1 MIADKT
7 IYILN
12 SLEVHKQLQESILRD
27 IARRIVKNSGRITDT
42 AAWQA
47 EKLQQAGFLFDDII
61 QELSTVTKRQKEE
74 IKAAFEAAETEVFNY
89 DDEVITKAG
98 FEPDEFKK
106 LSPSMQQTWTAS
118 LAKTSTEAINLTKT
132 TALTSQSAYIE
143 ACDLALMQ
151 VQSGAFTLDTAVK
164 NACIFAGS
172 KGVNVIYP
180 SGWID
185 KLDVAVRRSVF
196 TGMSQ
201 TAGKLQE
208 MRADEMGC
216 DIMEITAHPGARPDH
231 AKWQGKLVSKSG
243 KPGYL
248 NLGDIKYGEVDGF
261 LGANCGHRWFSFFEG
276 ISKRKYTDEQL
287 EEFKNAKVTY
297 NGKEM
302 PLWKANEY
310 QRNVERAIKET
321 KRQLVVLDEALKNAK
336 TDSLKTELNN
346 AFSSKSV
353 LLKKQEA
360 RLKDF
365 CKQTG
370 IYYDKSR
377 LQVFTQATEN
387 GIKNWGKSV
396 SRKAIGEAQKY
407 HNAWRKSIGAEKNVP
422 KNLAKYYEMK
432 YNNKKEYALVQGY
445 QKAVKKG
452 DIHPLIGFDFYKEM
466 SLEIEKKLVGI
477 TTPNGVLIK
486 DYATHF
492 IDRVIGQM
500 AESRDRIRTGV
511 PIGYIADAL
520 KNPTYISEAYERK
533 MKDGIDARCILKNQ
547 KCTVT
552 ISISEGKLIQTNLGG
567 K

>member
-118 LAKTSTEAINLTKT
+118 LEKTSTEAINLTKT

-151 VQSGAFTLDTAVK
+151 MQSGAFTLDTAVK

-208 MRADEMGC
+208 MRADEMGQ
-216 DIMEITAHPGARPDH
+216 DIMELTAHSGARPEH
-231 AKWQGKLVSKSG
+231 AAWQGKLVSRSG
-243 KPGYL
+243 RPGYL
-248 NLGDIKYGEVDGF
+248 SLADIGYGTVKGF
-261 LGANCGHRWFSFFEG
+261 KGINCNHNWFIFFEG
-276 ISKRKYTDEQL
+276 ISKRTYTKEQL
-287 EEFKNAKVTY
+287 EAFKNETVEY
-297 NGKEM
+297 NGKEIS
-302 PLWKANEY
+302 LWKANEY
-310 QRNVERAIKET
+310 QRTVERAIKET

-396 SRKAIGEAQKY
+396 SSKAVWANLTKQKEDAIIKEILACGVKGKISLHPAKIDLTDFSFDDTHINKQRQHKITRVEAESFVSKAKFTVERWNGQY
-407 HNAWRKSIGAEKNVP
+407 QNYYSEHGAAFLDVKEKN
-422 KNLAKYYEMK
+422 
-432 YNNKKEYALVQGY
+432 
-445 QKAVKKG
+445 
-452 DIHPLIGFDFYKEM
+452 
-466 SLEIEKKLVGI
+466 
-477 TTPNGVLIK
+477 
-486 DYATHF
+486 
-492 IDRVIGQM
+492 
-500 AESRDRIRTGV
+500 IRTAFAHSEFTQE
-511 PIGYIADAL
+511 IIDAL
-520 KNPTYISEAYERK
+520 EV
-533 MKDGIDARCILKNQ
+533 LK
-547 KCTVT
+547 KY
-552 ISISEGKLIQTNLGG
+552 GR
-567 K
+567 

>member
-151 VQSGAFTLDTAVK
+151 VQSGAFTLDAAVK
-164 NACIFAGS
+164 NACVLAGS

-180 SGWID
+180 SGWVD
-185 KLDVAVRRSVF
+185 KLDVAIRRSTF
-196 TGMSQ
+196 TGVSQ

-208 MRADEMGC
+208 MRADELGQ
-216 DIMEITAHPGARPDH
+216 DIMEITAHSGARPDH
-231 AKWQGKLVSKSG
+231 ARWQGMLVSRSG

-248 NLGDIKYGEVDGF
+248 SLADIGYGTVTGF
-261 LGANCGHRWFSFFEG
+261 KGVNCSHEWFIFFVG
-276 ISKRKYTDEQL
+276 ISKRAYTPEQL
-287 EEFKNAKVTY
+287 EAFKNETVTY
-297 NGKEM
+297 NGKEV
-302 PLWKANEY
+302 PLWKAKDY
-310 QRNVERAIKET
+310 QRAVERTIKET
-321 KRQLVVLDEALKNAK
+321 KRQLVVLDEAIKNAK
-336 TDSLKTELNN
+336 TDSLRDELK
-346 AFSSKSV
+346 AEFSSRSV

-365 CKQTG
+365 CNQTG

-396 SRKAIGEAQKY
+396 SGKAVQANLTKQREDAIIEAIKDSGIKGIKFNYPPKKIDIAKLTFDDNHVNVERDHYVTKEQAIGFVK
-407 HNAWRKSIGAEKNVP
+407 NAKFSVTGWNGQRE
-422 KNLAKYYEMK
+422 KYYGFEGAAYVDTETYIITTAFAK
-432 YNNKKEYALVQGY
+432 RQFDDK
-445 QKAVKKG
+445 VKK
-452 DIHPLIGFDFYKEM
+452 
-466 SLEIEKKLVGI
+466 
-477 TTPNGVLIK
+477 
-486 DYATHF
+486 
-492 IDRVIGQM
+492 
-500 AESRDRIRTGV
+500 
-511 PIGYIADAL
+511 AL
-520 KNPTYISEAYERK
+520 KGYVEN
-533 MKDGIDARCILKNQ
+533 
-547 KCTVT
+547 
-552 ISISEGKLIQTNLGG
+552 GG
-567 K
+567 R